1 MINQRKIAIYIDL
14 IFCIVVLPLVIFISP
29 IQRMFEDARAFTVI
43 LVVFIYLTYAAFRRF
58 RIPRLVMQKK
68 YAQVVVFFVIM
79 MLLTWNLAH
88 FPVDDAFMMKFGDR
102 ASMILSTRRQRV
114 WLTFLVVSGF
124 SLVIDLMFELFKQVL
139 AMKELETAKNKA
151 ELALYKA
158 QIDPHF
164 MFNSL
169 NAIYGMIVSGSER
182 TEEAFVKF
190 SDILKYTYD
199 STGQDFV
206 DMERELDYIG
216 NFMDFQAMRCGGH
229 TRVEWECEVDD
240 KSVRIPP
247 MILIT
252 FVENAFKYGASSTR
266 DCSIRIRTKVS
277 EGCLLFETENTV
289 MRRPESVKSGIG
301 IENCRQRLNI
311 LYPDRHVL
319 EISQENDIFRV
330 RLKIEL

>member
-1 MINQRKIAIYIDL
+1 MINQRKIAIYIDV
-14 IFCIVVLPLVIFISP
+14 IFCVVVLPLIIFISP
-29 IQRMFEDARAFTVI
+29 IQRMYEDARVFTII
-43 LVVFIYLTYAAFRRF
+43 LIIFIYLTYAAYRKF
-58 RIPRLVMQKK
+58 RIPRLIMQRK
-68 YAQVVVFFVIM
+68 YAQVVVFFIIM
-79 MLLTWNLAH
+79 IGLTGHLAH
-88 FPVDDAFMMKFGDR
+88 FPVDDAFMMKFGDG
-102 ASMILSTRRQRV
+102 APMIISTRRQRV

-169 NAIYGMIVSGSER
+169 NTIYGMIVSGSDR
-182 TEEAFVKF
+182 AEEAFVKF

-206 DMERELDYIG
+206 DMDRELDYIG

-229 TRVEWECEVDD
+229 TKVEWECEVDD
-240 KSVRIPP
+240 HSARIPP

-252 FVENAFKYGASSTR
+252 FVENAFKYGASPTK
-266 DCSIRIRTKVS
+266 DCIIRIRTKVS
-277 EGCLLFETENTV
+277 EGRLLFETENRV
-289 MRRPESVKSGIG
+289 MRRQESVKSGIG
-301 IENCRQRLNI
+301 IENCRQRLSL

-319 EISQENDIFRV
+319 EVSQENDIYKV
-330 RLKIEL
+330 KLEIEL

>member
-1 MINQRKIAIYIDL
+1 MINQRKIAIYIDV
-14 IFCIVVLPLVIFISP
+14 IFCVLVLPLIIFISP
-29 IQRMFEDARAFTVI
+29 IQRMYEDARVFTII
-43 LVVFIYLTYAAFRRF
+43 LIVFIYLTYAAYRKF
-58 RIPRLVMQKK
+58 RIPRLIMQRK
-68 YAQVVVFFVIM
+68 YAQVVVFFIIM
-79 MLLTWNLAH
+79 IGLTGHLAH
-88 FPVDDAFMMKFGDR
+88 FPVDDAFMMKFGDG
-102 ASMILSTRRQRV
+102 APMIISTRRQRV
-114 WLTFLVVSGF
+114 WLIFLVVSGF
-124 SLVIDLMFELFKQVL
+124 SLVIDLIFELFKQVL

-169 NAIYGMIVSGSER
+169 NTIYGMIVNGSDR

-216 NFMDFQAMRCGGH
+216 NFMDFQSIRCGGH
-229 TRVEWECEVDD
+229 TRVEWECKVDD
-240 KSVRIPP
+240 DSVRIPP

-266 DCSIRIRTKVS
+266 DCIIRIRTEVS
-277 EGCLLFETENTV
+277 EGRLLFETENRV
-289 MRRPESVKSGIG
+289 MRRQESVKTGIG
-301 IENCRQRLNI
+301 IENCRQRLNL
-311 LYPDRHVL
+311 LYPDRYVL
-319 EISQENDIFRV
+319 EVSQENDIYKV
-330 RLKIEL
+330 RLTIEL